1 AMDARRHV
9 WEGAIPIS
17 FQLDPSEIA
26 TAPAPLPLLLMAAR
40 NGYLPLLATRIRQYF
55 QNAVLSSPSSS
66 TPSSDQILWFDFKG
80 LPLKWHIPTGVLFDL
95 LCLEPQRPWDLT
107 VHFRGYPSE
116 MMAPYE
122 GDEAVKWSFMN
133 TLKEASYIIRGNT
146 KNVMDL
152 TQNDQNNLWSSIV
165 KGLRPVFDVET
176 ISGIWKNTIAS
187 QLSLLVLGESKAS
200 QVARNRKVPLRL
212 YVRAVNGGLDDPF
225 SLAPVKSWNEVM
237 ILTRP
242 VEILRQEEGLAFTL
256 GDALVKVLPQYFGSS
271 SEDPEHSSSD
281 SRVDEYGPGVQF
293 DGTVKIQGIQPN
305 LDLPFDWV
313 ARNLAG
319 QEHFTHV
326 CLWVPGK

>member
-1 AMDARRHV
+1 MDARRHV

-40 NGYLPLLATRIRQYF
+40 NGYLPLLANRIRQYF

-165 KGLRPVFDVET
+165 KGDMEEHDR
-176 ISGIWKNTIAS
+176 IAA
-187 QLSLLVLGESKAS
+187 QFVGPGRIEGKPG
-200 QVARNRKVPLRL
+200 KVPLRL